1 MSIIRSF
8 IRILFASLLLVFP
21 TCTPRSVREA
31 KSIVHQ
37 ADTLWHDG
45 RMYGREDGDS
55 ARIVRAYQTLDRW
68 QWLDADNYAHACYHY
83 GRLLREREDHV
94 SAMQVF
100 INATH
105 SNTHD
110 KDLRGRVFTNMAVMC
125 RLEGNHPLAYEMF
138 DRSREQFE
146 QNNDTTAYFYAL
158 NSMAFE
164 LAEQA
169 RKADCLSLLNQIE
182 QNCTNRDVRI
192 KTLETMAEVYF
203 MVQEYDSAI
212 YFANLLQQ
220 YGNSEPTGFLIKA
233 QSYSCLNRKDS
244 AVYYASMVAEQSAS
258 LFDLNNSL
266 YILANDNADADMD
279 DIQHIH
285 ASRSDVQK
293 SIELRRSKL
302 SHAVELLQQD
312 LDKKPNY
319 IGLIVFVIATLLVA
333 AMLWY
338 AYRKM
343 RHLSKQQSRIK
354 QQRSEYQQAQLA
366 EIEHLCE
373 ALRLSHDIKKELQW
387 SNYDQMCEII
397 NKHFNFLANKLKAT
411 NLLTQTE
418 IKLCVLVLI
427 NFRFNQMAEI
437 LPYAQNSIGKLK
449 DTAAKHLGTTGK
461 LLRKTLLE
469 MVIGGH

>member
-1 MSIIRSF
+1 MNSTWYISKWF
-8 IRILFASLLLVFP
+8 ICLLLVLP
-21 TCTPRSVREA
+21 ACTPCSVREA

-37 ADTLWHDG
+37 ADTLWYDG

-55 ARIVRAYQTLDRW
+55 ARLAQAYQTLDFW

-110 KDLRGRVFTNMAVMC
+110 KDLQGRVFTNMAVMC
-125 RLEGNHPLAYEMF
+125 RLEGNHLLAYDMF

-169 RKADCLSLLNQIE
+169 RKDDCLSLLSQIE
-182 QNCTNRDVRI
+182 QKCTNRDVQI
-192 KTLETMAEVYF
+192 KILETKAEAYF
-203 MVQEYDSAI
+203 MVQAYDSAI

-233 QSYSCLNRKDS
+233 QSYSCLNQKDS
-244 AVYYASMVAEQSAS
+244 AVYYASVVAEQSSS

-266 YILANDNADADMD
+266 YILGNDDVDADMD

-333 AMLWY
+333 AMSWY

-343 RHLSKQQSRIK
+343 RHLSRQQKQIK
-354 QQRSEYQQAQLA
+354 QQRSEYQQAKLA
-366 EIEHLCE
+366 EIEQLCE

-397 NKHFNFLANKLKAT
+397 NKHFNFLANKLRAT

-427 NFRFNQMAEI
+427 NLRFNQIAEI
-437 LPYAQNSIGKLK
+437 LPYAPNSIGKLK

-469 MVIGGH
+469 MVIGGQ

>member
-1 MSIIRSF
+1 
-8 IRILFASLLLVFP
+8 
-21 TCTPRSVREA
+21 
-31 KSIVHQ
+31 
-37 ADTLWHDG
+37 
-45 RMYGREDGDS
+45 MYGREDGDS
-55 ARIVRAYQTLDRW
+55 ARLSQAYQTLGRW
-68 QWLDADNYAHACYHY
+68 PWLHADNYAHACYHY

-100 INATH
+100 INALH

-110 KDLRGRVFTNMAVMC
+110 NDLRGRLFTNMAVMC
-125 RLEGNHPLAYEMF
+125 RLEGNHSLAYEMF
-138 DRSREQFE
+138 DQSREQFI
-146 QNNDTTAYFYAL
+146 QNKDTIAYYYAL
-158 NSMAFE
+158 NNMAFE

-192 KTLETMAEVYF
+192 KTLETKAEAYF
-203 MVQEYDSAI
+203 MVQEYDTAI
-212 YFANLLQQ
+212 YYANLLQQ
-220 YGNSEPTGFLIKA
+220 SGNNEPTGFLIKA
-233 QSYSCLNRKDS
+233 QSYSYLNQKDS
-244 AVYYASMVAEQSAS
+244 AVYYASIVMERSAS

-266 YILANDNADADMD
+266 YILSNDNADADID

-293 SIELRRSKL
+293 SIEWRRSKL

-319 IGLIVFVIATLLVA
+319 IGLILFVVATLLVA
-333 AMLWY
+333 AMAWY

-343 RHLSKQQSRIK
+343 RHLSHQQKQIK
-354 QQRSEYQQAQLA
+354 QQRFAYQQSQLA
-366 EIEHLCE
+366 EIEQLCE

-427 NFRFNQMAEI
+427 NLRFNQIAEI

-461 LLRKTLLE
+461 LLRKTLLDRI
-469 MVIGGH
+469 IGEQ

>member
-1 MSIIRSF
+1 MR
-8 IRILFASLLLVFP
+8 LLLLSLAIVLVS
-21 TCTPRSVREA
+21 CAPREVREA
-31 KSIVHQ
+31 QDVVALADSLREAHLVAQDEYNDSTHLAQ
-37 ADTLWHDG
+37 AYYTL
-45 RMYGREDGDS
+45 EK
-55 ARIVRAYQTLDRW
+55 W
-68 QWLDADNYAHACYHY
+68 QWLYPDDFAHACYHY
-83 GRLLREREDHV
+83 GRLLREREDHI

-100 INATH
+100 INAIH

-125 RLEGNHPLAYEMF
+125 RLEGNHSLAYTMF
-138 DRSREQFE
+138 DKSREQFE
-146 QNNDTTAYFYAL
+146 QNCDTIAYYYAL

-169 RKADCLSLLNQIE
+169 QRDECLSLLNQIS
-182 QNCTNRDVRI
+182 QNCRNRDIQI
-192 KTLETMAEVYF
+192 KTLETKAEMYF

-233 QSYSCLNRKDS
+233 QSYSYLNQKDS

-266 YILANDNADADMD
+266 YILANDNATANIE
-279 DIQHIH
+279 DIQDIH

-293 SIELRRSKL
+293 QIELRRSKL

-312 LDKKPNY
+312 MDKKPQY
-319 IGLIVFVIATLLVA
+319 INLILFISALILAA
-333 AMLWY
+333 AMAWY
-338 AYRKM
+338 AHRKM
-343 RHLSKQQSRIK
+343 RHLSHQQKQMK
-354 QQRSEYQQAQLA
+354 QQRFAYQQSQLA
-366 EIEHLCE
+366 EIEQLCE

-418 IKLCVLVLI
+418 IKLCILVLI
-427 NFRFNQMAEI
+427 DFRFNQMAEI

-461 LLRKTLLE
+461 MLRKTLLE
-469 MVIGGH
+469 MVISVH